1 MSESS
6 QEFVPYSR
14 EQLMEKSTELAALID
29 KLDTVREEKAE
40 AMKDFRKTE
49 SDLSAQVRKLSKVIR
64 QKGEF
69 RDKQATIFDV
79 TAARKTRGDA

>member
-1 MSESS
+1 MSEST

-69 RDKQATIFDV
+69 RDRQATIFEV
-79 TAARKTRGDA
+79 SAARKPREDA

>member
-1 MSESS
+1 MSEST

-69 RDKQATIFDV
+69 RDRQATIFDV
-79 TAARKTRGDA
+79 TAARKTREDA

>member
-1 MSESS
+1 MSEST

-79 TAARKTRGDA
+79 TDARKTREDA